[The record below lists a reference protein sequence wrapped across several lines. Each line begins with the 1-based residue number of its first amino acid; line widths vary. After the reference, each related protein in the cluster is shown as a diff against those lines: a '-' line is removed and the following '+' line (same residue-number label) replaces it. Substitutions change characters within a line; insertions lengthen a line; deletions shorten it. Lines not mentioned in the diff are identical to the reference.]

1 MSRIS
6 AAAAQGALLPGSP
19 GAKTARTR
27 KGRGESSGKGKT
39 SGKGNK
45 GQKSRTGHKHRPL
58 FEGGQM
64 PLIRRIPK
72 RGFTNAR
79 RIGFEAIN
87 IGEAVKVVKEGDIT
101 PATLKAVSRISG
113 KAPLKILGG
122 GEISETRTVV
132 ADAFSKTA
140 KEKIEKAG
148 GTCRIAGVAASDE
161 KAAPEE
167 A

>member
-1 MSRIS
+1 MKLHELVST
-6 AAAAQGALLPGSP
+6 P

-79 RIGFEAIN
+79 RIEFEAVN

-101 PATLKAVSRISG
+101 AESLKAVSRISG

-122 GEISETRTVV
+122 GEIAEARTVV
-132 ADAFSKTA
+132 ADAFSASA

-148 GTCRIAGVAASDE
+148 GTCRLAGVAASGE
-161 KAAPEE
+161 KTAPEE